1 MMQQAVEVVLPPDLR
16 SAIDD
21 AVARG
26 DYPSANEVI
35 RDAVAEWSARR
46 WEDEIPVERLR
57 ELVQEGL
64 DSGPGRFNSI
74 DEIIAEAR
82 RRFEER

>member
-1 MMQQAVEVVLPPDLR
+1 MSQAAIEVVLPPELQ
-16 SAIDD
+16 SAVND

-26 DYPSANEVI
+26 EYASVSEVI
-35 RDAVAEWSARR
+35 RDAVAEWKTRR

-57 ELVQEGL
+57 ELVREGL

-74 DEIIAEAR
+74 DEILAEAR
-82 RRFEER
+82 RRFEQR

>member
-1 MMQQAVEVVLPPDLR
+1 MSEGTIEIVLPSELQ
-16 SAIDD
+16 SAIND

-26 DYPSANEVI
+26 EYASADDVI
-35 RDAVAEWSARR
+35 RDAVAEWRTRR
-46 WEDEIPVERLR
+46 WEDQIPVERLR

-74 DEIIAEAR
+74 DEILEDAR
-82 RRFEER
+82 RRFEQT